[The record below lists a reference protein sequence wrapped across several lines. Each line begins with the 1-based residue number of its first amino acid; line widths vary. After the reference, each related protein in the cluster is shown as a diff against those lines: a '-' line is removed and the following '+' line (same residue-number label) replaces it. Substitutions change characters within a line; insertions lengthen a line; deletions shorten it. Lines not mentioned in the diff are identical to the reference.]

1 MAHVTCTCVRTPKRI
16 RAPFSFSSEE
26 KERKRGAFQF
36 YCPPYGTISIMKYFG
51 VHFRPPSELHSTYS
65 TIIEIRVGAR
75 SLLLG
80 HMIEESW
87 RTPLGHVYTHSWP
100 LSSFLFI
107 PFSLSLFILSLNS
120 PHLFPPL
127 RVSNEEEQAIL
138 SVAMFV
144 RGSRKRKVYNSSVAE
159 RLGNFNKLGRNDI
172 ANDI

>member
-16 RAPFSFSSEE
+16 RASFSFSSEE

-107 PFSLSLFILSLNS
+107 PFSLSLSLCSLLKFSSSFSSSSCVERRGTGDTFRGNVRPWFS
-120 PHLFPPL
+120 
-127 RVSNEEEQAIL
+127 EEKSL
-138 SVAMFV
+138 
-144 RGSRKRKVYNSSVAE
+144 
-159 RLGNFNKLGRNDI
+159 
-172 ANDI
+172 